1 MPIIRIIF
9 RAGLPLES
17 SRYVKKEKSETRLGS
32 DRCKTIE
39 SNPMKEK
46 VLIVDDNSNNRF
58 CLRDFLRYEDF
69 HVLSADNGLKGLQ
82 LSKDFLP
89 DLVVCDIKMP
99 KLDGYGFLQ
108 QLRADVATADIPFI
122 FLTGLDSL
130 ASRSQARELGANDY
144 LVKPVRLN
152 KILQTINACLER
164 TAIAA
169 IV

>member
-1 MPIIRIIF
+1 
-9 RAGLPLES
+9 
-17 SRYVKKEKSETRLGS
+17 
-32 DRCKTIE
+32 
-39 SNPMKEK
+39 MKEK
-46 VLIVDDNSNNRF
+46 VLIVDDDINNRL
-58 CLRDFLRYEDF
+58 CLSDFLLYEDF
-69 HVLSADNGLKGLQ
+69 HVLSADNGLKGFQ
-82 LSKDFLP
+82 LSKDFMP
-89 DLVVCDIKMP
+89 DLIVSDINMP
-99 KLDGYGFLQ
+99 TLDGYGFLKL
-108 QLRADVATADIPFI
+108 LRADVATAEIPFI